1 MAHAAAVH
9 VGVGGRA
16 RRRRVFLPELLPSSL
31 TGMADTPFDEF
42 DAAQL
47 AVLGRWLER
56 AAPRW
61 PMRRSRRTRA
71 GRRGESIA
79 MRATMAA
86 SGRAG
91 FEPLL
96 DLRRQRRVLRPR
108 PLTLVTDVS
117 ASMQSYSAAYLHLM
131 RAFAR
136 TGRAETFAF
145 STSLTRLTP
154 ALVHRS
160 ADTALA
166 LAEERVVDRY
176 GGTHL
181 AGSLRD
187 LLASRHGSTLR
198 GGVLVIASD
207 GWDTDEPASWPS
219 DGAAAATGPAA
230 GVAEPARRGGRVRS
244 RWSGRWRRRCRSAT
258 RSCRRTRSTAL
269 PDVFA
274 ATSAPQGDVHGRAEP
289 ADAGAL
295 AAEHR
300 LGGARRAHE
309 PDQLGRGRDLLVA
322 GQGPGRPGAAA
333 GELGCVDAHQPAVAE
348 VLADREGR
356 ARRRGPCR
364 AGSRRGQRR
373 RSGRSAA
380 ASRGPSAGCSTAE
393 VSPAGSVAPGS
404 EVPDLVAEAGR
415 AAPCPARPGA
425 RARRRPP
432 PRSRGTSAAPGRAAC
447 ACRAG
452 PSATSTRAGEQQVG
466 EVGDRVHAQLDVEVA
481 RAAGEQADQPGCGV
495 LGEEVTTTRAAASAA
510 RRRPR

>member
-1 MAHAAAVH
+1 MGDGRPCCCPASTGPRWPLRSATSCGEAG
-9 VGVGGRA
+9 VGVPTTGLADLCEALGAEPPDELDQLYWQMRVTLVRRHTDLPAFDRVFSAAFRESDLGGDPHA
-16 RRRRVFLPELLPSSL
+16 RRRGVSWQPPPQPTEQLVSVPGRGDHEPEEGGLPWHTLPRSTSSPEESEEETFFLPDLLPSSL

-79 MRATMAA
+79 LRATMAA

-181 AGSLRD
+181 ARSLRD

-207 GWDTDEPASWPS
+207 GWDTDPPEELTVVMARLRRRVRRLVWLNPR
-219 DGAAAATGPAA
+219 AAAAGFEPLVGSMAA
-230 GVAEPARRGGRVRS
+230 
-244 RWSGRWRRRCRSAT
+244 
-258 RSCRRTRSTAL
+258 AL
-269 PDVFA
+269 PFCDAFLPAHSVSALPEVFA
-274 ATSAPQGDVHGRAEP
+274 A
-289 ADAGAL
+289 
-295 AAEHR
+295 
-300 LGGARRAHE
+300 
-309 PDQLGRGRDLLVA
+309 
-322 GQGPGRPGAAA
+322 
-333 GELGCVDAHQPAVAE
+333 
-348 VLADREGR
+348 
-356 ARRRGPCR
+356 
-364 AGSRRGQRR
+364 
-373 RSGRSAA
+373 
-380 ASRGPSAGCSTAE
+380 
-393 VSPAGSVAPGS
+393 VS
-404 EVPDLVAEAGR
+404 
-415 AAPCPARPGA
+415 
-425 RARRRPP
+425 
-432 PRSRGTSAAPGRAAC
+432 
-447 ACRAG
+447 
-452 PSATSTRAGEQQVG
+452 STR
-466 EVGDRVHAQLDVEVA
+466 
-481 RAAGEQADQPGCGV
+481 
-495 LGEEVTTTRAAASAA
+495 
-510 RRRPR
+510 

>member
-1 MAHAAAVH
+1 MGDAPAVLLPGVDRAALAAAFGSKLRQAG
-9 VGVGGRA
+9 VGVPTTALADLVSALAASPPALLDDLYWQMRVTLVRRHTDLPAFEKVFDAAFRESDLGGDPHA
-16 RRRRVFLPELLPSSL
+16 RRRGLPGGPPPPAEDELVSVPSRSSQDDAEEGGLPWHTLPRSTASPSSEGDDAILLPELLPSSL

-56 AAPRW
+56 ASPAW
-61 PMRRSRRTRA
+61 PVRRSRRTRA

-79 MRATMAA
+79 LRATIAA

-181 AGSLRD
+181 ARSLRD
-187 LLASRHGSTLR
+187 LLTSRHGSTLR

-207 GWDTDEPASWPS
+207 GWDTDDPSELASVMARLQRRVRRIVWLNPRA
-219 DGAAAATGPAA
+219 GAAGFAPLVGSMAAALPFCDAFLPAHT
-230 GVAEPARRGGRVRS
+230 V
-244 RWSGRWRRRCRSAT
+244 
-258 RSCRRTRSTAL
+258 TAL
-269 PDVFA
+269 PEVFA
-274 ATSAPQGDVHGRAEP
+274 A
-289 ADAGAL
+289 
-295 AAEHR
+295 
-300 LGGARRAHE
+300 
-309 PDQLGRGRDLLVA
+309 
-322 GQGPGRPGAAA
+322 
-333 GELGCVDAHQPAVAE
+333 
-348 VLADREGR
+348 
-356 ARRRGPCR
+356 
-364 AGSRRGQRR
+364 
-373 RSGRSAA
+373 
-380 ASRGPSAGCSTAE
+380 
-393 VSPAGSVAPGS
+393 VS
-404 EVPDLVAEAGR
+404 
-415 AAPCPARPGA
+415 
-425 RARRRPP
+425 
-432 PRSRGTSAAPGRAAC
+432 
-447 ACRAG
+447 
-452 PSATSTRAGEQQVG
+452 STR
-466 EVGDRVHAQLDVEVA
+466 
-481 RAAGEQADQPGCGV
+481 
-495 LGEEVTTTRAAASAA
+495 
-510 RRRPR
+510 